1 MTMYYKAKP
10 NMLNNIGM
18 KIFRTENEAIKYL
31 EETTGH
37 EMASECIRKTK
48 NGKITRTYH
57 SDWYILG
64 KLTKMEA

>member
-1 MTMYYKAKP
+1 MYYRAKP

-31 EETTGH
+31 EETTGY

-48 NGKITRTYH
+48 KGKITRSYV

-64 KLTKMEA
+64 KLTKMEV